1 MSYKQNVLTYKLIR
15 IIDTRLKK
23 YPDNLDIII
32 SDVIVEHSTLIMT
45 ALHKQKN
52 KDCYKRAVAINDC
65 LYALGKEQLYL
76 LTVSKQQLELLYN
89 PKNVLYHKT
98 HLLEMQKELSFKED
112 VIKEFIAFDKSLK
125 DKISDKERQQEKM
138 EKGTYE
144 HKLKYLSLTIVVDSD
159 NGYSY
164 RKIDLND
171 NISKSKVKE
180 KELIL

>member
-23 YPDNLDIII
+23 YPDNLGIII
-32 SDVIVEHSTLIMT
+32 NDVIAEHSTLIMNVF
-45 ALHKQKN
+45 HKQPN

-89 PKNVLYHKT
+89 PKNVLYHKEQ
-98 HLLEMQKELSFKED
+98 LFELQEELSFKEN

-144 HKLKYLSLTIVVDSD
+144 HKLKYLSLTVVLESD
-159 NGYSY
+159 NSYSY
-164 RKIDLND
+164 RNINLND